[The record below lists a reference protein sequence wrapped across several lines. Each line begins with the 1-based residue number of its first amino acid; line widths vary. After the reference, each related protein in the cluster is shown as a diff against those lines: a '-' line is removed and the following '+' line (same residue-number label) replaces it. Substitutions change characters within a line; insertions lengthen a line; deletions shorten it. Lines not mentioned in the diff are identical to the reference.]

1 MDLITLALSKS
12 YTNKV
17 KQELIDA
24 GWKKTI
30 VEQLPLVGDDKTI
43 YLLQKEDAQGNVY
56 YDEYL
61 WTNGS
66 YNAFGTTQTDMT
78 NYYKKTET
86 DSLLN
91 GKVDKV
97 SGKGLSTNDFTNEY
111 KSKIETNEYNDV
123 FNIRVEWNRE
133 YMPNAELIKINF
145 QEYENGRLTNRTV
158 TSGDVKDITNGNVY
172 LYKDSSDWWWIKVG
186 TEPSSGSYSRLPM
199 LIGHIATKT
208 VNGTTV
214 KLFFRNDDDE
224 AQFDKL
230 NSEKIDSDLLVPL
243 TQSAY
248 DNLPYINP
256 DAYYFIEKE

>member
-12 YTNKV
+12 YINKV

-61 WTNGS
+61 WTNGA

-91 GKVDKV
+91 GKVDKSDAV
-97 SGKGLSTNDFTNEY
+97 FNIRGYIDYDEHPYLYLWFSRYINGNL
-111 KSKIETNEYNDV
+111 IEQPLIEDV
-123 FNIRVEWNRE
+123 FNI
-133 YMPNAELIKINF
+133 
-145 QEYENGRLTNRTV
+145 TN
-158 TSGDVKDITNGNVY
+158 SSVY
-172 LYKDSSDWWWIKVG
+172 LYRNTSNQWTLGFTSPG
-186 TEPSSGSYSRLPM
+186 TYNGTPM
-199 LIGHIATKT
+199 LVGKIATKT
-208 VNGTTV
+208 VNGKSV
-214 KLFFRNDDDE
+214 KLFFRNGDDE
-224 AQFDKL
+224 TQFDKL
-230 NSEKIDSDLLVPL
+230 NSEKVDSDLLVPL

-256 DAYYFIEKE
+256 DAYYFIEEE